1 MGTSADNATGAADFR
16 EDERLRKAERL
27 REREEYLTTRR
38 AGSRVA
44 SRHFVVY
51 GRTNGRPH
59 ARLGVTASRKVGKAT
74 VRNWWKRRIRETF
87 RRNKREFPAGF
98 DFVVIV
104 KGSADRAPTDELE
117 QELLELFD
125 DVASKHSE

>member
-1 MGTSADNATGAADFR
+1 METFR
-16 EDERLRKAERL
+16 DDERLRKAERL
-27 REREEYLTTRR
+27 RKREEFLVCRR
-38 AGSRVA
+38 AGSRLA

-51 GRTNGRPH
+51 GRPNGREH

-74 VRNWWKRRIRETF
+74 VRNWWKRRIREIF

-104 KGSADRAPTDELE
+104 KGSVDRAPTSELE
-117 QELLELFD
+117 AELLDLFER
-125 DVASKHSE
+125 VAAKHDG